1 MSQKLML
8 PTSAL
13 SWEAPP
19 DETLAELPRAALSRT
34 PTPPR
39 QLSTRVPR
47 PRRGPPPRPP
57 RLRPLRPLWLAPRQ
71 HPLSASFL
79 KPESD
84 LSCSLIKPRT
94 CGLRLNRLR
103 DGAPWAPASRSG
115 RCSRA
120 GCSRVGQ
127 AMLRRSRRPHCDRN
141 GKNATGHHSSGAWA
155 WRLKKPGDGNRHG
168 REAEPRRGSSGCD
181 PEKTTHAS

>member
-1 MSQKLML
+1 MKPSQSSRGLRL
-8 PTSAL
+8 A
-13 SWEAPP
+13 APQ
-19 DETLAELPRAALSRT
+19 LPR
-34 PTPPR
+34 R

-47 PRRGPPPRPP
+47 PRRGPPLPLPP
-57 RLRPLRPLWLAPRQ
+57 WLRPLRPLWLAPRQ

-79 KPESD
+79 KPESNH
-84 LSCSLIKPRT
+84 SCSLIKPRT

-168 REAEPRRGSSGCD
+168 WEAEPRRGSSGCD